1 MNLDL
6 AGKKAIV
13 TGGSS
18 GIGYSC
24 AAALRVEG
32 VGVLL
37 AALPDGLEVAAGRL
51 RELPSPAP
59 AAEVAAVPCDLRLP
73 DDIER
78 VVHTALERL
87 GAIDI
92 LINCAGAAQAGSFLN
107 LPDGAFLDAWTLKLL
122 GYIRMVRAVAPLMI
136 KRRDG
141 RIVNIVGASGRS
153 PSPTLL
159 PVGTTNA
166 ALLNFTRGIARELA
180 PYNVRINAISPGPTA
195 TPRAE
200 QLAQQT
206 AEARGIPLAEAR
218 AEMAQSLPLGRMVEP
233 NEVAAMAV
241 MLVSD
246 RCASIT
252 GTEILIDAGST
263 SAL

>member
-18 GIGYSC
+18 GIGYWC
-24 AAALRVEG
+24 AATLRVEG

-37 AALPDGLEVAAGRL
+37 AALPSGLEEAAGRL

-122 GYIRMVRAVAPLMI
+122 GYIRTVRVGAPLMI
-136 KRRDG
+136 KRHDG
-141 RIVNIVGASGRS
+141 RIVNIVGASARS
-153 PSPTLL
+153 ASMRLSLGSRSFRVAAAHPTSSGQSVTSLRSTRSTSWIALPSGSKKKVSPT
-159 PVGTTNA
+159 PPKG
-166 ALLNFTRGIARELA
+166 G
-180 PYNVRINAISPGPTA
+180 G
-195 TPRAE
+195 
-200 QLAQQT
+200 
-206 AEARGIPLAEAR
+206 
-218 AEMAQSLPLGRMVEP
+218 
-233 NEVAAMAV
+233 
-241 MLVSD
+241 
-246 RCASIT
+246 
-252 GTEILIDAGST
+252 
-263 SAL
+263 